1 MHTVSPPPLAHLLT
15 MSVNRATARAIDNDN
30 DDDDIV
36 VIVVNPIMAASA
48 SACSR

>member
-15 MSVNRATARAIDNDN
+15 MSVNRATARAVD

-36 VIVVNPIMAASA
+36 VVVNPIMAASA
-48 SACSR
+48 NACGR